1 MLCFCNSQQP
11 DSICIKSSCYQPGKG
26 VVGCVEYLWTS
37 SNGCSSTTQ
46 LSSMARGW
54 DFPWLLSSL
63 LLWERKVIE
72 LKKEFQVV
80 VCRLDFDL
88 LHKVMS
94 WPEVW
99 CSRTGSGLKKYFQ
112 ASWSPR
118 TGSQASFEPVNQ
130 FPGLYQ
136 SRNWFP
142 GLFQVPELVPRPLS
156 SPWYERKRLALKFGH
171 HTQKTVVHLALE
183 TFQWCHLTLMSYA
196 KGCHKNTNMPHIW
209 LLVLENHDEGSLTY
223 LCTARF
229 LQ

>member
-11 DSICIKSSCYQPGKG
+11 DSICIKSSYYQPGKG
-26 VVGCVEYLWTS
+26 VVGCGEYLWTS

-54 DFPWLLSSL
+54 EFPLAFMSIL

-72 LKKEFQVV
+72 LKKEVQVV

-130 FPGLYQ
+130 FQASTSPGTGSQ
-136 SRNWFP
+136 ASFKSRNWFQ
-142 GLFQVPELVPRPLS
+142 GLFRAPGM
-156 SPWYERKRLALKFGH
+156 K
-171 HTQKTVVHLALE
+171 
-183 TFQWCHLTLMSYA
+183 
-196 KGCHKNTNMPHIW
+196 
-209 LLVLENHDEGSLTY
+209 ENNL
-223 LCTARF
+223 R
-229 LQ
+229 